1 MALISF
7 YCIVEIASISLD
19 ATFQNNL
26 FEGNPFQ
33 SNPFQSNPFQSNPFR
48 SNRFQNNVSAAF
60 IVKSVILQ
68 MAAPQGGAL

>member
-1 MALISF
+1 MALIGF

-33 SNPFQSNPFQSNPFR
+33 SNPFQSN
-48 SNRFQNNVSAAF
+48 RFHSNVSAAF

>member
-1 MALISF
+1 MALIGF

-33 SNPFQSNPFQSNPFR
+33 SNPFQSNPFQSN
-48 SNRFQNNVSAAF
+48 RFHSNVSAAF

>member
-26 FEGNPFQ
+26 FEG
-33 SNPFQSNPFQSNPFR
+33 NPFQSNPFQSNPFR